1 MGLLED
7 LRTLADQLK
16 KRLPHVKNE
25 EATKQALIVPFL
37 QVLGYDIYDPTEVQ
51 PEFVSDFAKKRP
63 GGPSEKVDYAIH
75 LRGEVV
81 MFIECKSVGTS
92 LELHDGQLARYFNAT
107 PTVKAALVTNGTR
120 YRFFTD
126 LQTPNVM
133 DPTPFFEFDVLTFSE
148 RDVET
153 LRGFSKEQFSGSAVH
168 DQAEELIF
176 TGKVTG
182 LVQELFRN
190 PSENFVRFLL
200 GEANLIAGRV
210 TARIV
215 DRFTPIVKKAI
226 QTSLVDLMTKSIQQ
240 EIAPAPDA
248 PAPAPAVAALA
259 APVAPRGSHEPQQLS
274 VPQGPSTSADGRIV
288 TSEDE
293 LQVFEVVKKLCAESS
308 VGKPIAFKDTASY
321 FGINLGGVR
330 SWFIR
335 YIVRDDRRWIV
346 LRLPLEKA
354 QILAP
359 GFKVEAAPEYQGG
372 SRVFFKASSE
382 LEKLHALIVTAYED
396 ESRRKDTSADEDEP
410 AAAS

>member
-1 MGLLED
+1 
-7 LRTLADQLK
+7 
-16 KRLPHVKNE
+16 
-25 EATKQALIVPFL
+25 
-37 QVLGYDIYDPTEVQ
+37 
-51 PEFVSDFAKKRP
+51 
-63 GGPSEKVDYAIH
+63 
-75 LRGEVV
+75 
-81 MFIECKSVGTS
+81 
-92 LELHDGQLARYFNAT
+92 
-107 PTVKAALVTNGTR
+107 
-120 YRFFTD
+120 
-126 LQTPNVM
+126 
-133 DPTPFFEFDVLTFSE
+133 
-148 RDVET
+148 
-153 LRGFSKEQFSGSAVH
+153 
-168 DQAEELIF
+168 
-176 TGKVTG
+176 
-182 LVQELFRN
+182 
-190 PSENFVRFLL
+190 
-200 GEANLIAGRV
+200 V